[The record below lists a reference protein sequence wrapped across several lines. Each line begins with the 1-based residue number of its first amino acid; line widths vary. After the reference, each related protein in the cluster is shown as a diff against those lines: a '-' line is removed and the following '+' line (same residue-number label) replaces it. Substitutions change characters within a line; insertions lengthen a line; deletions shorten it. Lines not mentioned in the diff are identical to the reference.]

1 VIDPKLIDVTLPEH
15 DGYPDEL
22 AIQDTRDVLM
32 CAASDAGMTIV
43 PFPSHFAIPRRD
55 WLEVQ
60 KLGERNRTR
69 PIDFLDR
76 FTNQHPT
83 HECTGHAAQAVF
95 SMARN
100 RQRRIVCGPPV
111 AGQMPSVQSASV
123 WLSVLSVY
131 AEVNPRERGGAMVR
145 DILTVS
151 GRRGWL
157 PDKTQPRDWKFR
169 HTMQGTAGGGNVCQS
184 KGKFPGWR
192 GGDFISK
199 PSDWADGN
207 WKETAKHFRPLEV
220 VFPRTVEEAICLL
233 LGGPEAMGI
242 ALATGGRGHSIP
254 YAFVD
259 VEQEVIGYPDSY
271 NVIRYDSFRNAR
283 LSGIYGIV
291 SVTTPD
297 DWEHPAGNF
306 GAG

>member
-1 VIDPKLIDVTLPEH
+1 MIDPKLIDVTLPNH

-22 AIQDTRDVLM
+22 AREDTRDTLM
-32 CAASDAGMTIV
+32 SAAADVGMTIV
-43 PFPSHFAIPRRD
+43 PFPAHFAIPRRD

-60 KLGERNRTR
+60 KMGERNRTR

-76 FTNQHPT
+76 FTNQNPT

-100 RQRRIVCGPPV
+100 RQRRIACGPPV
-111 AGQMPSVQSASV
+111 AHQMPTIQSASV
-123 WLSVLSVY
+123 WLSVNSVY
-131 AEVNPRERGGAMVR
+131 AEANPRERGGANVR
-145 DILTVS
+145 QVLEIT

-157 PDKTQPRDWKFR
+157 PDLIQPRPWQFR
-169 HTMQGTAGGGNVCQS
+169 HAMQGTAGAGNICQS
-184 KGKFPGWR
+184 KGSWPGWKN
-192 GGDFISK
+192 GDFIRK
-199 PSDWADGN
+199 PTTWQDGD

-242 ALATGGRGHSIP
+242 PLGVGGRGHSIP

-259 VEQEVIGYPDSY
+259 VANEVIGYPDSY

-283 LSGIYGIV
+283 MGGIYGIV

-297 DWEHPAGNF
+297 DWNEPAG
-306 GAG
+306 